1 MSSGK
6 EGSPLHGTIAGA
18 MTSVQ
23 PSTRQ
28 RERLR
33 QSVAPFLAF
42 FNGPFSQLNLEPDVA
57 NFAVGNPQEMP
68 LADYVAALRSH
79 VEPRDKDWFAY
90 KLSEPASQRTV
101 AETLTRR
108 TGMDWDPADVAM
120 TNGGFA
126 ALATAMRTLVDPGD
140 EVIFLS
146 PPWFFYEQLILAAG
160 GEPVR
165 VTLEPPAF
173 DLAVDAIADA
183 ITPRTRAIIVNSPHN
198 PSGRIYGADDLQRL
212 GTVLDDA
219 SGRIGH
225 PVWIISDEPY
235 NRIVFD
241 GREYTSPSQ
250 LYPHTIITYS
260 YGKTLLAP
268 GQRIGFLAVPPTL
281 AERAEVR
288 DEIFIQQFAGGYLF
302 PNALLQHSLADLEK
316 LSIDVGAMQS
326 RRDRLV
332 PALRDIG
339 YECTMPEGTFYCM
352 ARSPVADDVGF
363 GDLLARHRVL
373 VLPGTIVEVPG
384 WFRISLTAN
393 DQMIEEGIPRF
404 AAAWAEATRS

>member
-1 MSSGK
+1 
-6 EGSPLHGTIAGA
+6 
-18 MTSVQ
+18 MTAAE
-23 PSTRQ
+23 PTTRQ

-68 LADYVAALRSH
+68 LAGYVAALRTH
-79 VEPRDKDWFAY
+79 LEPQDKDWFAY

-101 AETLTRR
+101 ADTLTRR

-146 PPWFFYEQLILAAG
+146 PPWFFYEQLILASG

-165 VTLEPPAF
+165 VKLEPPAF
-173 DLAVDAIADA
+173 DLAVDGIAAAIGS
-183 ITPRTRAIIVNSPHN
+183 RTRAVIVNSPHN

-212 GTVLDDA
+212 ADILADA

-225 PVWIISDEPY
+225 PIWIISDEPY

-268 GQRIGFLAVPPTL
+268 GQRIGYLTVPPTL
-281 AERAEVR
+281 PERAEIR
-288 DEIFIQQFAGGYLF
+288 DEIVLQQFAGGYLF
-302 PNALLQHSLADLEK
+302 PNALLQHSLAELEK
-316 LSIDVGAMQS
+316 LSIDVGALER

-339 YECTMPEGTFYCM
+339 YDCTLPEGTFYCM
-352 ARSPVADDVGF
+352 ARSPIPDDLAFADI
-363 GDLLARHRVL
+363 LAHHRVL
-373 VLPGTIVEVPG
+373 VLPGTVVEVPG

-393 DQMIEEGIPRF
+393 DQMVEDAIPRF
-404 AAAWAEATRS
+404 AAAWAEATAS